1 MIRNGGRG
9 DRLAWILCTAAAVAC
24 QRAWALDVGYGI
36 GYDRQYSN
44 NVLLQPTDPRRESI
58 NVGRLMFMLRDQT
71 SDKDVRLDARYDYYD
86 YVHHVLADRPYASVN
101 GTATWTI
108 VPETFSWNVADLFG
122 QSVVDPLVPANQ
134 NNLQNLNI
142 FSTGPSFAARTGVR
156 SGLLVDVRYQNSYYQ
171 RLPADNNRALASTRW
186 FYEYSP
192 LMDVGLGGDTTYVRY
207 RDTTLYTNYRRDN
220 AYVRT
225 QYHPHLS
232 VYTLD
237 VGGTAVYP
245 TPGSAKRGLLFG
257 VSWARQSTEHSGFR
271 LAYRQ
276 QYSDATQD
284 AVTAALTG
292 GGAPELTQPVGI
304 GDFYYSRNA
313 SLSYHSRLIRLTN
326 RFEAYYRNLD
336 YNTLPLDQRVQGVNF
351 DFSYAGLIL
360 TTPSIF
366 GGYEKTRFTQVPQT
380 NELSWLGLRVTYVLR
395 RNLDWRFEVQRTHM
409 ASSNAA
415 VRYDETRA
423 LVGIVYQQLPPVR
436 PRTTAPQQRFSFNAE
451 PQ

>member
-1 MIRNGGRG
+1 MTRKMGQGG
-9 DRLAWILCTAAAVAC
+9 RLAWIVFATAAMGC
-24 QRAWALDVGYGI
+24 QRAWGLDVGYGI

-44 NVLLQPTDPRRESI
+44 NILLQPTNPRSESI

-71 SDKDVRLDARYDYYD
+71 SDKDVRLDAHYDYYD

-108 VPETFSWNVADLFG
+108 VPEAFSWNVADLFE

-171 RLPADNNRALASTRW
+171 RQLADNNRALASTRW

-192 LMDVGLGGDTTYVRY
+192 LVDVGLGGDTTYVRY
-207 RDTTLYTNYRRDN
+207 RDTALYTNFRRDN

-237 VGGTAVYP
+237 AGGTAVYP
-245 TPGSAKRGLLFG
+245 TSGSAKHGLLFG
-257 VSWARQSTEHSGFR
+257 ASWARQSTEHSGFR

-276 QYSDATQD
+276 QYSDVDQD
-284 AVTAALTG
+284 AITAALARDS
-292 GGAPELTQPVGI
+292 APQLAEPAGV

-313 SLSYHSRLIRLTN
+313 SFSYHSTLIRLTN
-326 RFEAYYRNLD
+326 RFDAYYRNLD
-336 YNTLPLDQRVQGVNF
+336 YNALPLDQRVQGINF
-351 DFSYAGLIL
+351 DFSYAGLVL
-360 TTPSIF
+360 TTPSVF
-366 GGYEKTRFTQVPQT
+366 GGYEKTRFTEIPQT
-380 NELSWLGLRVTYVLR
+380 NELSWLGLRVTYALAR
-395 RNLDWRFEVQRTHM
+395 GLDWRFEVQRTHM
-409 ASSNAA
+409 ASSNAT

-423 LVGIVYQQLPPVR
+423 LIGITYQQLPPVR
-436 PRTTAPQQRFSFNAE
+436 PTTSEPRQRFSFNAE